1 MLLRRRNYIVKCYRL
16 TGNFNSDVPLLYL
29 LYCDL
34 IIYKAGE
41 GEYYII
47 LKSDNEDR
55 INIAIRGLEKSF
67 KVYPMR
73 LDDLKLINLGSYMG
87 LHSPIH
93 YEICPQFNE
102 FIGVFVRKTALILGR
117 ELEKR
122 LIKYARAGIDMGSEK
137 SEILKRIS
145 SLKQYGI
152 CLHHNIIV
160 RGMGLKDK
168 DFQKIIQ
175 FKPIKK
181 WYISPLDLQIFL
193 FKNMGEVHEN
203 IFGKTWR

>member
-1 MLLRRRNYIVKCYRL
+1 MIWKKNYIVKCYGL
-16 TGNFNSDVPLLYL
+16 TGSFNSSILSPLF
-29 LYCDL
+29 YCDFIL
-34 IIYKAGE
+34 YKAGE
-41 GEYYII
+41 GEYYIV
-47 LKSDNEDR
+47 LRSDGIDK
-55 INIAIRGLEKSF
+55 INIALKGLERSF
-67 KVYPMR
+67 KIYPMR
-73 LDDLKLINLGSYMG
+73 LDDLKLINLGSCMG

-102 FIGVFVRKTALILGR
+102 FIGVFVRKHAIFLGR

-122 LIKYARAGIDMGSEK
+122 LIKYSRAGIDMGLEK

-152 CLHHNIIV
+152 CLQHNIIV
-160 RGMGLKDK
+160 RGIGLKDK
-168 DFQKIIQ
+168 DFQKIVQ

-193 FKNMGEVHEN
+193 SKNMGGDIYEN
-203 IFGKTWR
+203 IFGRTWR